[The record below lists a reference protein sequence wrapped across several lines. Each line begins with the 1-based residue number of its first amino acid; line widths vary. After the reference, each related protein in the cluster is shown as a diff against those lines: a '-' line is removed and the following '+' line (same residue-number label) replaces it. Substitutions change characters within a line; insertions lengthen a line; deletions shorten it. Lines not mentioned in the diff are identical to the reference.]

1 MKEIFRVVSQGET
14 FTIPSQKTES
24 GHTYKSNIVLQ
35 EIGDRKHSNT
45 YVAALLGNSA
55 TCKFYSGDLVAAV
68 LKFSVHEHNG
78 QTYQD
83 VTVDDIISLKNY

>member
-1 MKEIFRVVSQGET
+1 MKKIFRVVSQGEA

-35 EIGDRKHSNT
+35 EIGDRKHANT

-83 VTVDDIISLKNY
+83 VTVDDIITLKSY